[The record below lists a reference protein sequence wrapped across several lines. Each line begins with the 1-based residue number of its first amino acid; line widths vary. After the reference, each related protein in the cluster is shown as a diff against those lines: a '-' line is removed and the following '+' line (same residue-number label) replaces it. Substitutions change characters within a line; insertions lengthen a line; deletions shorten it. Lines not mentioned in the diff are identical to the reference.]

1 MSQAFLL
8 VLLVLPFAGSVAAMV
23 FPADAR
29 NRVAWLAGAVAL
41 AAHAIA
47 WSAYGQMAR
56 GDVVRLAVDWIP
68 TLGLRFTLRLDGF
81 AWIFALLVTGIGFLV
96 VMYARYYMSASDPV
110 PRFFAFFLAFMGAML
125 GVVLS
130 GNLVQLAFFWELTSL
145 CSFFLIGYWHRN
157 ASARE
162 GARMALVITSTG
174 GLCLFAGV
182 MVLGHVAGSYDLD
195 TVIASGDAI
204 RAHRLYL
211 PALLLV
217 LAGALTKSAQF
228 PFHFWLP
235 HAMAAPT
242 PVSAFLHS
250 AAMVKLG
257 VFLMAR
263 LWPALGGTEAWM
275 WTVGTAGLVTLVL
288 GAYIAIFQHDLK
300 GLLAYSTVSH
310 LGLITVLLGLNTPL
324 GVVAA
329 VFHIINHATFKA
341 SLFMAA
347 GIVDHETG
355 TRDIRKLSGL
365 YRSMPITATLAA
377 VAAAAMAGVPLLN
390 GFLSKEMFF
399 SEALDVEGP
408 VRSFDR
414 ALPYLAFA
422 WGVFSVAYSVRFI
435 HGVFLGPPMKD
446 LARAPQEPPRWM
458 RFPIEL
464 LVLACLAVGILPAIT
479 IGPLLDI
486 AVRSILGAHTPA
498 YNLSVWHGFTTPF
511 AMSLGAMAGG
521 LVLHWVLRR
530 ILARETTATPLMPPI
545 EGRIT
550 FERILVV
557 LTRRLPRAIERHAG
571 TQRLQFQLRWVA
583 LAGLGAGLLPAW
595 HAAIEPGPLAPTAVD
610 APLAIA
616 CLVGACCAVAAAWQ
630 ARFHRFAALLLAA
643 GAGLAVCLVF
653 VRMAAPDLALTQLLV
668 EIVTT
673 VLLLLGLR
681 WLPKRVVRAQA
692 PAAVTQA
699 RLRRMRDLVIALA
712 CGAGLA
718 TLAYAVMTR
727 PLPDQTVSRFFV
739 ERALPEGGGRNV
751 VNVIIVDFRGFDT
764 VGEISVLAVVAL
776 TVYALLRRFR
786 PARES
791 LQIPERQKERI
802 DDREE
807 MLVPAVI
814 MRAMFP
820 VIAVLSAYLLWRGH
834 NSPGG
839 GFAAGVAL
847 AIGVILQYMAAGTR
861 WTEQRLAIRP
871 MHWIGGGLL
880 VALAT
885 GAGAWIFA
893 HPFLTSHSAHLTLP
907 VLGEVH
913 VPSAMFFDLGVFG
926 LVVGAM
932 GVILI
937 ALAHQ
942 ITRHPW
948 S

>member
-1 MSQAFLL
+1 MPQELL
-8 VLLVLPFAGSVAAMV
+8 PVILALPFAGSIAAV
-23 FPADAR
+23 LFPADAR
-29 NRVAWLAGAVAL
+29 NRVAWLAGAIAL

-47 WSAYGQMAR
+47 WSAYGAMAQGSVIR
-56 GDVVRLAVDWIP
+56 IDIP
-68 TLGLRFTLRLDGF
+68 WVPALGLAFTLRLDGF

-96 VMYARYYMSASDPV
+96 VMYARYYMSPSDPV

-130 GNLVQLAFFWELTSL
+130 GNLVQIVFFWELTSL

-162 GARMALVITSTG
+162 GARMAFVITSTG

-182 MVLGHVAGSYDLD
+182 MILGRITGSYDLD
-195 TVIASGDAI
+195 VVMASGDAI
-204 RAHRLYL
+204 RADALYL

-217 LAGALTKSAQF
+217 LAGTLTKSAQF

-263 LWPALGGTEAWM
+263 LWPALGGTDAWM
-275 WTVGTAGLVTLVL
+275 LTVGTAGLITLVV
-288 GAYIAIFQHDLK
+288 GAYIAIFKHDLK

-329 VFHIINHATFKA
+329 VFHTLNHATFKA

-347 GIVDHETG
+347 GIVEHETG
-355 TRDIRKLSGL
+355 TRDIRRLSGL
-365 YRSMPITATLAA
+365 YRAMPITATLAA

-399 SEALDVEGP
+399 SEALEVEGP
-408 VRSFDR
+408 VRWLDR
-414 ALPYLAFA
+414 VLPYIAVA
-422 WGVFSVAYSVRFI
+422 WGVFSVAYSIRFI
-435 HGVFLGPPMKD
+435 HGVFLGPPAQG
-446 LARAPQEPPRWM
+446 LPRTPQEPPRWM

-464 LVLACLAVGILPAIT
+464 LVVMCLAVGVLPAFT

-486 AVRSILGAHTPA
+486 AVRSILGAQTPA
-498 YNLSVWHGFTTPF
+498 YNLTVWHGFTTPF
-511 AMSLGAMAGG
+511 AMSVAAMAGG
-521 LVLHWVLRR
+521 VILHGVLRR
-530 ILARETTATPLMPPI
+530 VLARDTDATPLMPHV
-545 EGRIT
+545 EGGHM
-550 FERILVV
+550 FERVLLL
-557 LTRRLPRAIERHAG
+557 LTRRLPRVIERHAG
-571 TQRLQFQLRWVA
+571 TRRLQGQLRWITLVA
-583 LAGLGAGLLPAW
+583 VCAGLVPAW
-595 HAAIEPGPLAPTAVD
+595 HGALAPGPLAATPID

-616 CLVGACCAVAAAWQ
+616 CVVGACCAVAAAQQ
-630 ARFHRFAALLLAA
+630 ARFHRFAALMLAG

-681 WLPKRVVRAQA
+681 WLPKRVDTPGARAARAATRVRRA
-692 PAAVTQA
+692 
-699 RLRRMRDLVIALA
+699 RDLVIALA

-739 ERALPEGGGRNV
+739 DRALPEGGGLNV

-764 VGEISVLAVVAL
+764 LGEITVLAVVAL
-776 TVYALLRRFR
+776 TIYALLRRFR

-791 LQIPERQKERI
+791 LQIPERQKVRAEA
-802 DDREE
+802 DEE
-807 MLVPAVI
+807 MLVPSVL

-820 VIAVLSAYLLWRGH
+820 MIVVLAAYLLWRGH

-847 AIGVILQYMAAGTR
+847 AIGVILQYIAGGTR
-861 WTEQRLAIRP
+861 RAEQGLAIHP
-871 MHWIGGGLL
+871 MRWIGGGLL

-885 GAGAWIFA
+885 GAGAWLFGY
-893 HPFLTSHSAHLTLP
+893 PFLTSHTAHITLP
-907 VLGEVH
+907 LLGELH
-913 VPSAMFFDLGVFG
+913 VPTAFFFDMGVFA

-932 GVILI
+932 GVMLI

-942 ITRHPW
+942 STRHPW